1 MIHKL
6 WLNFQEFGYIIL
18 DVLSTDYLGKIIHD
32 IIGLVQGW
40 HLQFLRTPFDV
51 LKIRSH
57 GPVRGRPNL
66 IRVRGPHSIPF
77 LSSFFDSSKFFLNL
91 FAACFIF
98 TKVLALV
105 LTHVS
110 CPSFTPGTSL
120 VWVWPGFS
128 PSSGQRGGVMFER
141 LYDMSI
147 LDFQPVTLDMS
158 GKYLGFTLA
167 MWHDSYPNSSPNPIQ
182 NVFSYWLNHAY
193 VIRSNTRKFWEKF
206 LSKTYS
212 FWIMILSRC

>member
-98 TKVLALV
+98 TKVLPLV
-105 LTHVS
+105 LTHAS

-120 VWVWPGFS
+120 ARVQSEFGATWSHVGKIIWYVDFRFS
-128 PSSGQRGGVMFER
+128 TG
-141 LYDMSI
+141 
-147 LDFQPVTLDMS
+147 
-158 GKYLGFTLA
+158 
-167 MWHDSYPNSSPNPIQ
+167 
-182 NVFSYWLNHAY
+182 
-193 VIRSNTRKFWEKF
+193 NTRYVRQISRIHLGHVTWFI
-206 LSKTYS
+206 SKLKSEPDSKRVQLLTQS
-212 FWIMILSRC
+212 CIRD